1 MLRERSYKTVIKRP
15 RCVACARPMRLVRKT
30 LRFAGF
36 RIAGSAPVRVRSIGE
51 IHIEEAPTP
60 DQGHQ

>member
-30 LRFAGF
+30 LRFAGLPDLPTF
-36 RIAGSAPVRVRSIGE
+36 ECEAYGE
-51 IHIEEAPTP
+51 MHTEEAPTP
-60 DQGHQ
+60 DQGDQ

>member
-30 LRFAGF
+30 LRFAGLPDLHLF
-36 RIAGSAPVRVRSIGE
+36 ECEASARSTSRKRRRQTRG
-51 IHIEEAPTP
+51 TN
-60 DQGHQ
+60 D